1 MAVSADLV
9 ARLRAL
15 DTPSV
20 SDALDTAGIAAAVGG
35 ITAQSVVKRVAGR
48 AVTVHLAPASD
59 IPPPPPGAPKRHLCT
74 AAVVASGP
82 DDVIVISHPGG
93 TMGGWGGLLTRSAV
107 LRGVEA
113 TLIDGPAR
121 DIDESREL
129 GYPVYAPA
137 TTPITARGRIGELS
151 WNEPIVFAGVS
162 LAPGDLVLAD
172 ASGIVFIPA
181 ESAEEIVA
189 SAEAMF
195 AKEARMADD
204 LEAGLP
210 VTEVMGKTYEDL
222 AGKGVTS

>member
-1 MAVSADLV
+1 MNADLV

-20 SDALDTAGIAAAVGG
+20 SDALDTLGIEGAVGG
-35 ITAQSVVKRVAGR
+35 VTAQSVTKRVAGR
-48 AVTVHLAPASD
+48 AVTVRLVLANELPAAV
-59 IPPPPPGAPKRHLCT
+59 PGAPKRHLCT

-93 TMGGWGGLLTRSAV
+93 PMAGWGGLLTRSAS

-113 TLIDGPAR
+113 TIIDGPAR

-137 TTPITARGRIGELS
+137 TTPITARGRIGELG
-151 WNEPIVFAGVS
+151 WNEPITFAGVS
-162 LAPGDLVLAD
+162 VSPGDLVLAD
-172 ASGIVFIPA
+172 GSGVVFVPA
-181 ESAEEIVA
+181 EYAEDVIA
-189 SAEAMF
+189 KAEAMF
-195 AKEARMADD
+195 AKEARMAAD

-210 VTEVMGKTYEDL
+210 VTEVMGKTYEEL
-222 AGKGVTS
+222 AGKGASA